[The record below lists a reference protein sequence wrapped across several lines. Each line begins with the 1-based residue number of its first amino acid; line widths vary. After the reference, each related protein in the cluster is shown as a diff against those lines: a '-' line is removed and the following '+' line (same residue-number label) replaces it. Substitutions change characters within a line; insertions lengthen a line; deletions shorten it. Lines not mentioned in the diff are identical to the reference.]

1 MYVEVG
7 FKTKRA
13 MKKFYA
19 NGGVG
24 AEVGFFYMGDK
35 SRQAC
40 RQSKKN
46 SF

>member
-24 AEVGFFYMGDK
+24 AEVGFFYRGIVTGK
-35 SRQAC
+35 LI
-40 RQSKKN
+40 N
-46 SF
+46 EG